1 MIEYEIF
8 IILVIELDKIIILSL
23 ANVNCISLMSI
34 FKQKID
40 EVKESLDEYNSK
52 ISKFDFFNE
61 DYRNFVKNREEKEK
75 FEEFKIKSNLNCI
88 SFKTCLKKI
97 FKIEISTNYKRNKKY
112 LIKKLII

>member
-23 ANVNCISLMSI
+23 ANVNCVSLMSI

-75 FEEFKIKSNLNCI
+75 FDLNCI